1 MMCAAKYRDTSIG
14 YGECE
19 DPEVSKGRNFI
30 NMQKFSYVCLLE
42 QVGKED
48 LARAGGKGANLG
60 EMIRAGLPV
69 PEGFVVLVDGYKKFV
84 EENDLQ
90 TEISRLITE
99 TGVLNGNQDALK
111 LKTTYLQE
119 RFERGEIPVD
129 VKQEIGYVYDYL
141 EKPRVAVRSSAMAED
156 LPGASFAGQ
165 YSTYLNI
172 AGKEELY
179 QAIKK
184 CWASL
189 WNERAVSYR
198 AKQDIDDTGL
208 AHGVVVQRQINS
220 EKSGILFTANPV
232 NGRRDQV
239 SLSSSWGLGE
249 AIVGGEVDPDQWI
262 INKKDG
268 KTVDEYIA
276 TKKVQTVRTEGGT
289 VLAGVEKERQN
300 EVTMDQEERKRLL
313 DLACRVEEHYGFP
326 QDLEWAYQ
334 GGRFYLV
341 QTRPVTALFPMPE
354 PEDTDD
360 KLHVYINISLYSQGM
375 HEPFTPLGLDLFMRM
390 YLNVGRRM
398 NRRYLREPV
407 LWNKSAAGRLFFD
420 ITELIKLKKVQGE
433 LKTNPMFNKDP
444 VTIDIIM
451 HLLERDSEALSK
463 PRTPVIKTVKG
474 FFTKV
479 NPWIIKYIFSSIPK
493 LLYGKFF
500 PGKALTRAFKYG
512 DQVMADIERSKEGLD
527 SRKDKLEFIE
537 RTSPD
542 YILFIAFEIMF
553 YGIVSLNY
561 FDQARNLISKYAV
574 DPEEVEK
581 VEKAVPN
588 CITTE
593 MGLDMLQAAKRI
605 DQAGEEPSPG
615 HPEITYLLEKYGHR
629 SVAEIDVG
637 MPGWK
642 EDPEYVTGLIR
653 SYVEHK
659 TYRQG
664 IEKFYREQEEAEKA
678 IENVV
683 SRLKLQGAG
692 RDAAKVRNWLKGHRE
707 MYGIREYPKFVL
719 LKAIATYRE
728 ILLEIGAELQEEG
741 SLEHKG
747 DVFMLTLKDLE
758 SGEKLQ
764 EKVRQ
769 NRWEYEKETK
779 RASVPR
785 IMTGTGETFY
795 SAPPGEGDGPD
806 KGVPVSPGYFEGT
819 IKVLNT
825 PGEAE
830 KLNQGD
836 IMVTAATN
844 PAWTPL
850 FMIIGGLIMETGGP
864 ISHGSVVAREYGI
877 PAVVGVKNAT
887 TRFQDGQKVR
897 INGETGELEI
907 LSG

>member
-1 MMCAAKYRDTSIG
+1 MAAHSFEKDSVLAGDSGRTQNGMRFNSHDYKYVR
-14 YGECE
+14 
-19 DPEVSKGRNFI
+19 
-30 NMQKFSYVCLLE
+30 LLE
-42 QVGKED
+42 NVSGKD
-48 LARAGGKGANLG
+48 ISLAGGKGANLG
-60 EMIRAGLPV
+60 EMIKAGLPV
-69 PEGFVVLVDGYKKFV
+69 PEGFVVLVEGYKKFV
-84 EENDLQ
+84 RENDLQ
-90 TEISRLITE
+90 NEIYRLITE
-99 TGVLNGNQDALK
+99 TGAINGNKDTLK

-119 RFERGEIPVD
+119 RFERGEIPA
-129 VKQEIGYVYDYL
+129 EIKEEIDQVYEYL
-141 EKPRVAVRSSAMAED
+141 EEPRVAVRSSATAED

-179 QAIKK
+179 EAIKK

-198 AKQDIDDTGL
+198 ARQDIDDPDL
-208 AHGVVVQRQINS
+208 AHGVVVQKQIDS

-249 AIVGGEVDPDQWI
+249 AIVGGEVDPDQWV
-262 INKKDG
+262 INKNDG
-268 KTVDEYIA
+268 ETVDEYIA
-276 TKKVQTVRTEGGT
+276 TKKVQTVRTASGT
-289 VLAGVEKERQN
+289 GLIAVGKERQDQ
-300 EVTMDQEERKRLL
+300 VTLNREERNKLL
-313 DLACRVEEHYGFP
+313 DLARRVEEHYGIP
-326 QDLEWAYQ
+326 QDLEWAYAS
-334 GGRFYLV
+334 GEFYFV
-341 QTRPVTALFPMPE
+341 QTRPVTAFFPRPE
-354 PEDTDD
+354 PVDTDD
-360 KLHVYINISLYSQGM
+360 KLHVYVNISLYSQGM
-375 HEPFTPLGLDLFMRM
+375 HEPLTPLGLDLFKKM

-398 NRRYLREPV
+398 NRRYLREPA

-420 ITELIKLKKVQGE
+420 ITELIKLKKVQDE

-451 HLLERDSEALSK
+451 HLLERESEALSK
-463 PRTPVIKTVKG
+463 PRTPLIRSIQG

-479 NPWIIKYIFSSIPK
+479 NPWIIKYNFTSMPK
-493 LLYGKFF
+493 LLYGKFS
-500 PGKALTRAFKYG
+500 PKKALNRAFKYG
-512 DQVMADIERSKEGLD
+512 DRVMADIERSKKRLA
-527 SRKDKLEFIE
+527 SRKEKLELIE
-537 RTSPD
+537 RTCPD

-561 FDQARNLISKYAV
+561 LDQARNLISKYEIDSAEV
-574 DPEEVEK
+574 DK
-581 VEKAVPN
+581 VEKSVPN

-615 HPEITYLLEKYGHR
+615 HPEIKYLLKKYGHR
-629 SVAEIDVG
+629 SVSEIDVG
-637 MPGWK
+637 IPRWN
-642 EDPEYVTGLIR
+642 EDPGYLTGLIK
-653 SYVEHK
+653 SYIEHK

-664 IEKFYREQEEAEKA
+664 VEKFYREQEEAEKA
-678 IENVV
+678 IENIV

-692 RDAAKVRNWLKGHRE
+692 KDAVKVSKWLKGHRE
-707 MYGIREYPKFVL
+707 LYGIREYPKFVL

-728 ILLEIGAELQEEG
+728 MLLEVGAELQEEG
-741 SLEHKG
+741 RIAYREDIFMVTLE
-747 DVFMLTLKDLE
+747 DLE

-764 EKVRQ
+764 EKVGQ
-769 NRWEYEKETK
+769 NRWEYEKETR

-785 IMTGTGETFY
+785 IMTSTGETFY
-795 SAPPGEGDGPD
+795 SAPPGEGDDPD
-806 KGVPVSPGYFEGT
+806 KGVPVSPGYCEGT

-830 KLNQGD
+830 KLNRGD

-877 PAVVGVKNAT
+877 PAVVGVKKAT

-897 INGETGELEI
+897 INGETGKVEI
-907 LSG
+907 LNGD

>member
-1 MMCAAKYRDTSIG
+1 MGAWRYEEKAGDPGRVVNGKCFNSHVCKYVRLLRD
-14 YGECE
+14 
-19 DPEVSKGRNFI
+19 VSRENL
-30 NMQKFSYVCLLE
+30 SLV
-42 QVGKED
+42 
-48 LARAGGKGANLG
+48 GGKGANLG
-60 EMIRAGLPV
+60 EMIKIGLPV
-69 PEGFVVLVDGYKKFV
+69 PEGFVVLVDGYRRFV
-84 EENDLQ
+84 EENNLQ
-90 TEISRLITE
+90 NEIYRLIKEVGT
-99 TGVLNGNQDALK
+99 TNGNQDANK
-111 LKTTYLQE
+111 QKAANLQE
-119 RFERGEIPVD
+119 RFVLGEIPA
-129 VKQEIGYVYDYL
+129 EI
-141 EKPRVAVRSSAMAED
+141 EKEIDQIYAYIEEPRVAVRSSATAED

-172 AGKEELY
+172 AGKVELY
-179 QAIKK
+179 EAIKK

-198 AKQDIDDTGL
+198 AKQNIDDPDL

-220 EKSGILFTANPV
+220 EISGILFTANPV

-249 AIVGGEVDPDQWI
+249 AIVGGEVDPDQWV

-276 TKKVQTVRTEGGT
+276 TKKVQTVRTESGT
-289 VLAGVEKERQN
+289 DLTAVEKERQN
-300 EVTMDQEERKRLL
+300 EVTLNREERRRLL
-313 DLACRVEEHYGFP
+313 ELACRVEEHYGFP
-326 QDLEWAYQ
+326 QDLEWACE

-341 QTRPVTALFPMPE
+341 QTRPVTALFPIPE

-375 HEPFTPLGLDLFMRM
+375 HEPITPLGLDLFMRM

-398 NRRYLREPV
+398 NRRYLREPA

-444 VTIDIIM
+444 VTIDIM
-451 HLLERDSEALSK
+451 MQLMERESEALSK

-479 NPWIIKYIFSSIPK
+479 NPWVIKYTFTSIPK

-500 PGKALTRAFKYG
+500 PGKALTRAFQYG
-512 DQVMADIERSKEGLD
+512 DQVMADIERSKKRLG

-537 RTSPD
+537 QTSPD
-542 YILFIAFEIMF
+542 YILFTAFKIMF

-561 FDQARNLISKYAV
+561 LDQARNLISKYDV
-574 DPEEVEK
+574 DPAEVDK

-593 MGLDMLQAAKRI
+593 MGLDMLQAAKRM
-605 DQAGEEPSPG
+605 DQAREEPSPG
-615 HPEITYLLEKYGHR
+615 HPEIRYLLEKYGHR

-637 MPGWK
+637 APRWN
-642 EDPEYVTGLIR
+642 EDPEYVTGLIK
-653 SYVEHK
+653 SYIEHG
-659 TYRQG
+659 TYQQG
-664 IEKFYREQEEAEKA
+664 VEKFYREQEEAERA
-678 IENVV
+678 IEKLV
-683 SRLKLQGAG
+683 SQLKLQGVG
-692 RDAAKVRNWLKGHRE
+692 RDAAKVRKWLKGHRE
-707 MYGIREYPKFVL
+707 LYGIREYPKFVL

-728 ILLEIGAELQEEG
+728 MLLEIGAELQVEG
-741 SLEHKG
+741 RLGHKEDIFMVTLE
-747 DVFMLTLKDLE
+747 DLE

-785 IMTGTGETFY
+785 IMTSTGETFY
-795 SAPPGEGDGPD
+795 SAPPGEGDDPD
-806 KGVPVSPGYFEGT
+806 KGVPVSPGYSEGN
-819 IKVLNT
+819 IKVINT
-825 PGEAE
+825 PGEAG

-897 INGETGELEI
+897 INGETGQLEV
-907 LSG
+907 LSD

>member
-1 MMCAAKYRDTSIG
+1 MAAQRFEEENLTAGEPEHAQGGMRLNSHEYKYVR
-14 YGECE
+14 
-19 DPEVSKGRNFI
+19 
-30 NMQKFSYVCLLE
+30 LLE
-42 QVGKED
+42 DISGQD
-48 LARAGGKGANLG
+48 LSLVGGKGANLG
-60 EMIRAGLPV
+60 EMIKAGLPV
-69 PEGFVVLVDGYKKFV
+69 PEGFVVLVEGYKKFV
-84 EENDLQ
+84 QENGLQ
-90 TEISRLITE
+90 NEICRLITE
-99 TGVLNGNQDALK
+99 AGAINDNQDALK
-111 LKTTYLQE
+111 LKTANLQE
-119 RFERGEIPVD
+119 RFERGKIPAEI
-129 VKQEIGYVYDYL
+129 KNEIDQVYEYL
-141 EKPRVAVRSSAMAED
+141 EEPRVAVRSSATAED
-156 LPGASFAGQ
+156 MPGASFAGQ

-172 AGKEELY
+172 AGKEELH

-198 AKQDIDDTGL
+198 TRQNIDDTGL

-249 AIVGGEVDPDQWI
+249 AIVGGEVDPDQWV

-268 KTVDEYIA
+268 DTVDEYIA
-276 TKKVQTVRTEGGT
+276 TKKVQTARTESGT
-289 VLAGVEKERQN
+289 ELTAVEKERQD
-300 EVTMDQEERKRLL
+300 EVTLEWEERKKLL

-326 QDLEWAYQ
+326 QDMEWAYE

-398 NRRYLREPV
+398 NRRYLREPA

-420 ITELIKLKKVQGE
+420 ITELIKLKKVQGK

-451 HLLERDSEALSK
+451 HLLERESEALYK
-463 PRTPVIKTVKG
+463 PRTAVIKTVKG

-479 NPWIIKYIFSSIPK
+479 NPWIIKYIFTSIPK

-512 DQVMADIERSKEGLD
+512 DKVMADIERSKEGLD

-692 RDAAKVRNWLKGHRE
+692 KDAVKVRKWLKGHRE
-707 MYGIREYPKFVL
+707 LYGIREYPKFVL

-877 PAVVGVKNAT
+877 PAVVGVENAT
-887 TRFQDGQKVR
+887 TRFKDGQKVR